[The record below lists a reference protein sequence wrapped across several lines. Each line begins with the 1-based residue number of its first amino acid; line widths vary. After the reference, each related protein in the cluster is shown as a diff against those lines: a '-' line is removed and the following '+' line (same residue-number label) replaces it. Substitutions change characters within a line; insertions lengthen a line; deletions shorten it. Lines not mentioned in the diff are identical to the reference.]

1 MISITNDSQTTWLE
15 PEVIVG
21 YTYDKKSE
29 TLSVYLQGGQTLKAG
44 MDVSQFEMFREV
56 VRSAKV
62 SISGGGY

>member
-15 PEVIVG
+15 PEAIVG
-21 YTYDKKSE
+21 YTYAQE
-29 TLSVYLQGGQTLKAG
+29 NEILSVYLQGGQILKAG
-44 MDVSQFEMFREV
+44 MDASQFEMFREV